1 MILRLLIIYTLKE
14 SSTQELHKIIMEQKD
29 KIHDLEND
37 WRE

>member
-29 KIHDLEND
+29 KMNYSEN
-37 WRE
+37 RLAR